1 MRDIRGAEFRLGAY
15 YFAYFT
21 YAGVLAPYFTL
32 WLVAQGHGAAD
43 IALIMAM
50 PQAARVFAP
59 AAWGWIADRSGWRK
73 GIVVLAS
80 LAVLLG
86 FASLYAV
93 RGVAATAAVM
103 LLLSILSSGSMPIVE
118 SATMRA
124 TEGRAGRYGLVRLW
138 GSVGFILAVLGA
150 GWWLDRGSPSSILDM
165 VVALAFAVVIVS
177 LGVPA
182 DGARRAGGPGGGLG
196 ALLARKDVQ
205 AFFAACMCNA
215 VSHGALYTFFSLHA
229 EGAGYSKTA
238 IGVLWTLGVVAEI
251 GVFLALP
258 ALLRR
263 FTLQQILVFS
273 FACVTVRFLLIAW
286 ATDAVA
292 LLTVA
297 QLLHAATFGAFH
309 AASIA
314 AVHKLFSGAVEARGQ
329 AVYASLT
336 GGAGGAAGTLI
347 AGWTWASLGPEA
359 CFTVAAAF
367 GALGGV
373 LIAWRVRV

>member
-1 MRDIRGAEFRLGAY
+1 MSATRGAELRLGAY

-32 WLVAQGHGAAD
+32 WLVAQGHGAGD

-50 PQAARVFAP
+50 PQLARIFAP
-59 AAWGWIADRSGWRK
+59 AAWGWIADRTGWRK
-73 GIVVLAS
+73 GVVVIAS
-80 LAVLLG
+80 LAVFLG
-86 FASLYAV
+86 FASLTVV
-93 RGVAATAAVM
+93 RGVAGTAAVM
-103 LLLSILSSGSMPIVE
+103 LLLSILSSGSMPVIE

-124 TEGRAGRYGLVRLW
+124 TEGRSGRYGLVRLW

-150 GWWLDRGSPSSILDM
+150 GWWLDRGEPSSILGM
-165 VVALAFAVVIVS
+165 VIALSFVVVLVALA
-177 LGVPA
+177 VPA
-182 DGARRAGGPGGGLG
+182 DGPRRTGGQRGDLRR
-196 ALLARKDVQ
+196 LLARADVQ

-215 VSHGALYTFFSLHA
+215 IAHGALYTFFSLHA
-229 EGAGYSKTA
+229 ESAGYSKTA

-263 FTLQQILVFS
+263 FTLQQILVAS
-273 FACVTVRFLLIAW
+273 FACVAARFLLIAW

-292 LLTVA
+292 LLGVA

-314 AVHKLFSGAVEARGQ
+314 AVHKLFAGPVEARGQ
-329 AVYASLT
+329 ALYSSLT

-347 AGWTWASLGPEA
+347 AGWAWSTLGPEA

-367 GALGGV
+367 GALGG
-373 LIAWRVRV
+373 LLMAWKVRV